1 MKKEPSD
8 ALVFGVPFA
17 TSMLIVFGHTP
28 FRYIADETGRVIHDI
43 TSKESYRRQFEA
55 IQHCFRIIGFTDKVG
70 DSQKKK
76 KLRC

>member
-1 MKKEPSD
+1 MPWY
-8 ALVFGVPFA
+8 LGYHFA
-17 TSMLIVFGHTP
+17 KSMLTVFGHTP

-70 DSQKKK
+70 DCQKKK
-76 KLRC
+76 NLKG